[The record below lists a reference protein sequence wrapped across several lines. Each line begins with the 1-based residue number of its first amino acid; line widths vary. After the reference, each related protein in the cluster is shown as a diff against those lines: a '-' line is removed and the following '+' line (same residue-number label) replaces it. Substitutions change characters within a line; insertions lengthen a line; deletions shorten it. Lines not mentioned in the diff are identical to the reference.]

1 MIYKVFLRH
10 KTDWTTR
17 MQWEGEAASPEV
29 ALQIASTK
37 WPRTSQP
44 FEVIS
49 CEAIAMEGND
59 SNAITT

>member
-1 MIYKVFLRH
+1 
-10 KTDWTTR
+10 